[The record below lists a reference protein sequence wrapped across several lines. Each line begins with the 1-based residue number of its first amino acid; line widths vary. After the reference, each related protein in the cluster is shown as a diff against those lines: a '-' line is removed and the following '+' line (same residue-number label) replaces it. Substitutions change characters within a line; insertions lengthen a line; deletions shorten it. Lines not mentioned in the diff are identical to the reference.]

1 MVAVTDRARERLL
14 QMKSWARMN
23 QPELGFRLTPAAHDR
38 WGLVPDEPSE
48 NDEVVEHAGST
59 ILLIDADVADAIG
72 NWEVDCV
79 ETAAGQ
85 VELVLTREEE
95 GEEDEDEGALP

>member
-1 MVAVTDRARERLL
+1 MPGPL
-14 QMKSWARMN
+14 
-23 QPELGFRLTPAAHDR
+23 
-38 WGLVPDEPSE
+38 
-48 NDEVVEHAGST
+48 